1 MRTIRFVHSLL
12 FALVLLALMTLAMA
26 SPSFAQL
33 AVSINLA
40 PPSLPVYEQPVIP
53 GPGYLW
59 APGYWAWNPQ
69 YEAYYW
75 VPGTWVLPPQ
85 VGVLWTPGYWGW
97 GGNAFSWNPGYWGPH
112 IGFYGG
118 VNYGF
123 GYTGSGYEGG
133 YWNNGAFFYNRS
145 VNNVPNVT
153 NITNVYNKTVINN
166 VTINNVSYNG
176 GKGGTTARP
185 TPAQLAVA
193 RERHIPPT
201 VEQTQ
206 QQQAASTNRMLLASV
221 NHGKPPI
228 AATAKPGVL
237 SGRGSSGARA
247 KAAAPYH
254 AAALAEQR
262 RVTPAPMVRHEA
274 PAPMV
279 RHETPAPMVRHE
291 APAPMVRHEAPAPMV
306 RHEAPAPMVRHEA
319 PAPMVRHEAP
329 APMVRHEAPA
339 PMVRH
344 EAPAPMVRHEAP
356 APMVRHEAPAPM
368 VRHEAPAP
376 MVRHEAPAPA
386 RVVRRSAP
394 PQGAPHPSAHQ
405 AITCLAR
412 LRSSFGPGCAVAR
425 VAQPGAR
432 RTASFL
438 RLVDVCG

>member
-12 FALVLLALMTLAMA
+12 FALVLLTLMTLAMA

-33 AVSINLA
+33 AVSINIA

-59 APGYWAWNPQ
+59 VPGYWAWNPQ

-75 VPGTWVLPPQ
+75 VAGTWVLPPQ

-97 GGNAFSWNPGYWGPH
+97 AGNAFSWNPGYWGLH
-112 IGFYGG
+112 VGFYGG
-118 VNYGF
+118 INYGF
-123 GYTGSGYEGG
+123 GYTGDGYQGG

-145 VNNVPNVT
+145 VNKIANVT

-166 VTINNVSYNG
+166 VRINNVSYNG
-176 GKGGTTARP
+176 GNGGTTVRP
-185 TPAQLAVA
+185 TPAQLAA
-193 RERHIPPT
+193 ANKRHIPPT
-201 VEQTQ
+201 VEQAR

-228 AATAKPGVL
+228 AATSKPGVL
-237 SGRGSSGARA
+237 SGRGVVAA

-262 RVTPAPMVRHEA
+262 RVT
-274 PAPMV
+274 
-279 RHETPAPMVRHE
+279 
-291 APAPMVRHEAPAPMV
+291 
-306 RHEAPAPMVRHEA
+306 
-319 PAPMVRHEAP
+319 
-329 APMVRHEAPA
+329 
-339 PMVRH
+339 
-344 EAPAPMVRHEAP
+344 P

-394 PQGAPHPSAHQ
+394 PQSAPHPSGTKHD
-405 AITCLAR
+405 L
-412 LRSSFGPGCAVAR
+412 PG
-425 VAQPGAR
+425 
-432 RTASFL
+432 
-438 RLVDVCG
+438 